1 MSLSLEIKNGAMAG
15 KLITVP
21 EGQVLTV
28 GRTSRSNFAISPDTF
43 LSGIHFAVD
52 SKGSKGRVIDQKSA
66 NGTFLNGNRVTE
78 AEIHDGDEIS
88 AGKTVFIVRI
98 VPDLIVEEPEP
109 ISKPINVGA
118 TAPPV
123 DDLFSTP
130 APAAAPAPAPAPTPL
145 SAALSIGGWSLQTIP
160 PGWVVDEGYGIH
172 LAEAGV
178 FPSEV
183 VVNETP
189 LEAGTTLQSHIESE
203 IALLREFVS
212 EPAIKVEG
220 AVAVAGASEATAVSI
235 RYTAE
240 GKRFAQLQVYAR
252 SGGFIGVLTLRT
264 TEQEFPHIQPV
275 FTSLV
280 AASRFRPR

>member
-1 MSLSLEIKNGAMAG
+1 MAG

-28 GRTSRSNFAISPDTF
+28 GRTSRSNFAISRDTF

-52 SKGSKGRVIDQKSA
+52 GTGSKARVTDQKSA

-88 AGKTVFIVRI
+88 AGRTVFIVRI
-98 VPDLIVEEPEP
+98 VPDLMVEEPEP
-109 ISKPINVGA
+109 VSKPIKVGA
-118 TAPPV
+118 TPPPV

-130 APAAAPAPAPAPTPL
+130 APAPAPAPASAPL
-145 SAALSIGGWSLQTIP
+145 SAALSIGGWSFQTIP

-203 IALLREFVS
+203 TALLREFVS

-240 GKRFAQLQVYAR
+240 GKRFAQMQVYAR
-252 SGGFIGVLTLRT
+252 SGGSIGVLTLRT
-264 TEQEFPHIQPV
+264 TEQELPRIQPV
-275 FTSLV
+275 FNSLV
-280 AASRFRPR
+280 ASSRFRPR